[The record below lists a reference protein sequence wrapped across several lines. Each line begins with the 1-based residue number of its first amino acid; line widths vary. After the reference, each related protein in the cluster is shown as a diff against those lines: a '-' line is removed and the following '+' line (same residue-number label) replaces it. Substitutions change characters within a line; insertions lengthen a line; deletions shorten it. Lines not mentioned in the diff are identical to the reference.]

1 MRIDLNTAASLI
13 TLVVI
18 IVTAIAA
25 FVQLRH
31 LRAANQL
38 QGLLTVLERVEGAD
52 FNHWFDDA
60 KRTLAEKLP
69 DPAYRRS
76 IEDGTID
83 RSNNPWL
90 HLGNSYEWVGSLVRR
105 GLIEEDA
112 VMDIYADRIVAAWE
126 ITRDAI
132 AIVRRTRDNS
142 VLENFEYLYVRACR
156 YAETHPDGAY
166 PPNMPR
172 ATLHDPWAAEDA
184 AARSANGAQLP
195 D

>member
-1 MRIDLNTAASLI
+1 MHFDLNAIASLI
-13 TLVVI
+13 TLLVI
-18 IVTAIAA
+18 VVTAVAA

-69 DPAYRRS
+69 DPAYRRT
-76 IEDGTID
+76 IENGTID

-112 VMDIYADRIVAAWE
+112 VMDIYADRIIAAWE
-126 ITRDAI
+126 ITREAI

-142 VLENFEYLYVRACR
+142 VLENFEYLYVRASE
-156 YAETHPDGAY
+156 YVASHPNGAY
-166 PPNMPR
+166 PVHTPR
-172 ATLHDPWAAEDA
+172 ATLHDPWAEVDA
-184 AARSANGAQLP
+184 AAHATSA